1 MKKTIA
7 ALAALAAI
15 VLATGSGCASDAQRA
30 SENASVAADNFE
42 VLRRITV
49 VNTWN
54 GEILWDVTGRCSLD
68 IDRPQALVLT
78 CKEAPNEYKKHHIS
92 LGGHVAWTSTQLQ
105 AIDVD
110 VYHTRIIFK
119 PQNIVPNVDLSLGN
133 Q

>member
-1 MKKTIA
+1 MKKSTYLAIGILGFVA
-7 ALAALAAI
+7 SALI
-15 VLATGSGCASDAQRA
+15 GCSSDAQKA

-54 GEILWDVTGRCSLD
+54 GETLWDLTGRCSLEV
-68 IDRPQALVLT
+68 RPTDLVVT
-78 CKEAPNEYKKHHIS
+78 CKEAPNEYKKHYIS
-92 LGGHVAWTSTQLQ
+92 TGGNVAYTSTQLQ

-110 VYHTRIIFK
+110 VYRTRIIFK
-119 PQNIVPNVDLSLGN
+119 PQNVVPNVDLSVGN